1 MKWHKGELIN
11 VTGLYLLII
20 PFINALNA
28 TGYENSQIQG
38 HFGASGIEFMYM
50 NLIPMFVLVAGIPLA
65 FELAKQFPLRSLML
79 VITVLS
85 FLLNTCS
92 AFVSGMWWF
101 TFFRSLLAFF
111 TLFGIVAAII
121 PIVMRYNPAL
131 NMAILYGIVQF
142 IIQGSGHIYKFLG
155 AHFAHIYDWRTAV
168 LMVNINFLICILL
181 AWIFI
186 RKNVAPLKQ
195 PFHFDFKGWGIL
207 IGFLIPLLF
216 ITAEGQNREWF
227 SDQTIQFA
235 VASLLIISG
244 LYVLYARYVNQP
256 LIDLKVFTYRNV
268 LTGTLLYFL
277 TGAMNGTGT
286 VVMGFMGGILGF
298 DDLYMARTHLFIF
311 IGLAVSIPICT
322 YLLFKKIHLRIA
334 AITGFLAFGLFHL
347 LMYFRFYPGIAQRD
361 FLWPFLFKG
370 IGIGFLYVLSSL
382 IISEG
387 VPKALGNSRMLSGIL
402 ARVVFALLLGGAVLT
417 TQISRLTV
425 KHSTGISQQ
434 LSRTNYAA
442 KTTFETTR
450 NQNLAKGMDIPE
462 AQKAADDPLRY
473 EVSKS
478 AAMLAYM
485 DIYLVMAVLCFLP
498 VLLIL
503 IFRMGRRAVQRIDVE
518 PIPI

>member
-1 MKWHKGELIN
+1 
-11 VTGLYLLII
+11 
-20 PFINALNA
+20 
-28 TGYENSQIQG
+28 
-38 HFGASGIEFMYM
+38 
-50 NLIPMFVLVAGIPLA
+50 
-65 FELAKQFPLRSLML
+65 
-79 VITVLS
+79 
-85 FLLNTCS
+85 
-92 AFVSGMWWF
+92 
-101 TFFRSLLAFF
+101 
-111 TLFGIVAAII
+111 
-121 PIVMRYNPAL
+121 
-131 NMAILYGIVQF
+131 
-142 IIQGSGHIYKFLG
+142 
-155 AHFAHIYDWRTAV
+155 
-168 LMVNINFLICILL
+168 
-181 AWIFI
+181 
-186 RKNVAPLKQ
+186 
-195 PFHFDFKGWGIL
+195 
-207 IGFLIPLLF
+207 
-216 ITAEGQNREWF
+216 
-227 SDQTIQFA
+227 
-235 VASLLIISG
+235 
-244 LYVLYARYVNQP
+244 
-256 LIDLKVFTYRNV
+256 
-268 LTGTLLYFL
+268 
-277 TGAMNGTGT
+277 MNGTGS